1 MPYEF
6 KFQTSTALI
15 LHWKL
20 VVMYTKNFPDSKN
33 QIFKK
38 FIALFQ
44 SIFAHSVQD
53 KRCWNGKPFPK
64 QKERNSV
71 NSENVLVVLLLYIY
85 YSCQRLLWDIVHSIV
100 NVTPSAIFRYISG
113 KKGLSSSIQGP
124 PKPNLTLEQNMKMCL
139 VFFRWRI
146 LYCMGWLPIIAHHFG
161 STTSPCL
168 KNIIWLGKY
177 F

>member
-1 MPYEF
+1 MTHIMTCYD
-6 KFQTSTALI
+6 I
-15 LHWKL
+15 LLYNMRQYVILW
-20 VVMYTKNFPDSKN
+20 YTMVYFDIVCERVCSR
-33 QIFKK
+33 
-38 FIALFQ
+38 ALFQ
-44 SIFAHSVQD
+44 SIFAHSAQD

-124 PKPNLTLEQNMKMCL
+124 QKPNLTLERNLKMCL
-139 VFFRWRI
+139 FVFLGQGYHIAWDDYLLLHII
-146 LYCMGWLPIIAHHFG
+146 LDLQLHLA
-161 STTSPCL
+161 
-168 KNIIWLGKY
+168 
-177 F
+177 

>member
-1 MPYEF
+1 MRFILSKKKCHEI

-33 QIFKK
+33 YQIFRI
-38 FIALFQ
+38 FIAIFQ

-64 QKERNSV
+64 RNSV

-124 PKPNLTLEQNMKMCL
+124 PKPNLTLEPNMKMCL
-139 VFFRWRI
+139 VFLGGEYCIAWDGYLLLHII
-146 LYCMGWLPIIAHHFG
+146 LDLQLHLA
-161 STTSPCL
+161 
-168 KNIIWLGKY
+168 
-177 F
+177 